1 MTAIVAEKRALRA
14 NLRERRKAAAVAD
27 PVAAARLAEI
37 FLSHLTLAAGAV
49 VAGYRAVPPEMD
61 PAPVMAALAERGHP
75 LALPCTGPLG
85 SVLLFRRWRPGDA
98 MRKGALGIEE
108 PLPAAESLMPA
119 VALVPL
125 LGFDRRGHRL
135 GQGGGYYDRTLAAGT
150 MLAVGLA
157 YAAQEVEVVPTEPWD
172 RRLDWIITEREAI
185 RA

>member
-1 MTAIVAEKRALRA
+1 MTDIAARKRALRPR
-14 NLRERRKAAAVAD
+14 LRELRKAAALAD
-27 PVAAARLAEI
+27 TAAATRLAEN
-37 FLSHLTLAAGAV
+37 FLAHLQLAAGVV
-49 VAGYRAVPPEMD
+49 VAGYRAVPPELD
-61 PAPVMAALAERGHP
+61 PAPLMAAVAARGHP

-85 SVLLFRRWRPGDA
+85 TVLVFRRWQPGDA
-98 MRKGALGIEE
+98 TVKGALGIQE
-108 PLPAAESLMPA
+108 PLPAAESLLPS

-125 LGFDRRGHRL
+125 LGFDRRGYRL

-185 RA
+185 RV